1 MNVNQFKEVHNIFL
15 HMILSLG
22 SRNLEILKQYW
33 ILSYEH
39 ITLNLKD
46 MAENFFVTNYERDEL
61 ITIIREAFGAELTE
75 ALMDLKIDFRLPE
88 SGIDCPENMRSRD

>member
-15 HMILSLG
+15 HMIFSLG

-39 ITLNLKD
+39 ITLNLID
-46 MAENFFVTNYERDEL
+46 MAEKFFVTNYERDEL
-61 ITIIREAFGAELTE
+61 ITIIREAFGAELTDLL
-75 ALMDLKIDFRLPE
+75 ALFSTFSNSPKLLVFSWWTCK
-88 SGIDCPENMRSRD
+88 